1 MDPLSQPQ
9 FLVGTDGESRGVL
22 LVHGFSGSPFELHL
36 VAERLHQQGLHVA
49 LPLLAG
55 HHQNLRALGESRW
68 PDWLASAE
76 QALLGLHRRVLAESK
91 RPPQLAVI
99 GFSMGGLLSL
109 ELSRRYPAVTTA
121 EDARRNPA
129 VQALALL
136 ATPLWLPGWQER
148 AIGKLAALTGLQ
160 RLAVPKL
167 AGRDLRAKDVPKA
180 SLKPWGMP
188 VRALASLVELMRTMR
203 SRLPEVRQP
212 TLLAHGLLDHT
223 VSPSCL
229 EALATELGTP
239 PEQLT
244 RLLLPRSFHILP
256 LDVERE
262 LLLTALTEHLSRHLA
277 PLPERA

>member
-9 FLVGTDGESRGVL
+9 FLVGADGESRGVL

-76 QALLGLHRRVLAESK
+76 Q
-91 RPPQLAVI
+91 
-99 GFSMGGLLSL
+99 
-109 ELSRRYPAVTTA
+109 
-121 EDARRNPA
+121 
-129 VQALALL
+129 
-136 ATPLWLPGWQER
+136 
-148 AIGKLAALTGLQ
+148 
-160 RLAVPKL
+160 
-167 AGRDLRAKDVPKA
+167 
-180 SLKPWGMP
+180 
-188 VRALASLVELMRTMR
+188 
-203 SRLPEVRQP
+203 
-212 TLLAHGLLDHT
+212 
-223 VSPSCL
+223 
-229 EALATELGTP
+229 
-239 PEQLT
+239 LT

>member
-1 MDPLSQPQ
+1 
-9 FLVGTDGESRGVL
+9 
-22 LVHGFSGSPFELHL
+22 
-36 VAERLHQQGLHVA
+36 
-49 LPLLAG
+49 
-55 HHQNLRALGESRW
+55 
-68 PDWLASAE
+68 
-76 QALLGLHRRVLAESK
+76 
-91 RPPQLAVI
+91 
-99 GFSMGGLLSL
+99 
-109 ELSRRYPAVTTA
+109 
-121 EDARRNPA
+121 
-129 VQALALL
+129 
-136 ATPLWLPGWQER
+136 
-148 AIGKLAALTGLQ
+148 
-160 RLAVPKL
+160 VPKL

-223 VSPSCL
+223 VPPSCL